1 MGRNIYILALDAEV
15 ARNNLK
21 IEIDKF
27 ASLNNSLLNF
37 ITKYDINRV
46 SEYNELIKIITT
58 DLNLIRVKDLENIY
72 LWYREVYFVDDLYV
86 SNSYETQKEEF
97 EQKLKQLGVELIYE
111 FEGKLVCFHF
121 MYWLGEFEYLNKL
134 GIYDE
139 ENESSL
145 TYEISTDTIKDY
157 LDYVLL
163 LLSKV
168 ELKKDE
174 NWIGFREM
182 ERELLTNE
190 NIVKQVLSTLEKY
203 EIDDEYFYTSYDF
216 FQHAFEISRKI
227 NEDTRR
233 IVIIDNY

>member
-1 MGRNIYILALDAEV
+1 MGRDIYFLALDAEV

-46 SEYNELIKIITT
+46 SEYNEIIKIITT

-72 LWYREVYFVDDLYV
+72 LWYREVYFVDD
-86 SNSYETQKEEF
+86 NSYETQKEEF
-97 EQKLKQLGVELIYE
+97 EKKLKQLGIELIYE

-121 MYWLGEFEYLNKL
+121 MYWLSEFEYLNKL

-163 LLSKV
+163 LLNKV

-190 NIVKQVLSTLEKY
+190 KIVKQVLSTLEKY
-203 EIDDEYFYTSYDF
+203 EIDDEYFYTSYDV
-216 FQHAFEISRKI
+216 FQHAVEISRKI

>member
-1 MGRNIYILALDAEV
+1 MGRDIYFLALDAEV

-37 ITKYDINRV
+37 ITKCDIKRV
-46 SEYNELIKIITT
+46 SEYNEIIKIITT
-58 DLNLIRVKDLENIY
+58 DLNLIRLKDLENIY

-97 EQKLKQLGVELIYE
+97 EHKLKQLGIELIYE

-203 EIDDEYFYTSYDF
+203 EIDDEYFSTSYDV